1 MSESVQASEPVQAS
15 EFIRLTPRPGAAGQW
30 IADDLLTR
38 RSFKLGAQ
46 EAAVLVLASRPLERR
61 LLAKE
66 AAAELGVPPER
77 AEAVVAAMEKA
88 GLIVDDEYLDSP
100 RYTWGREVFRRWD
113 GKGWR
118 MAAEYHL
125 AAHDFPGVDYSKG
138 IAVDRERIHRYRD
151 EEIDGDRFKEPASAE
166 RIPLPELSPELAP
179 MPVGTDAGR
188 TGHLDRPELLTIAA
202 LALGIVETTRSR
214 APGSADYL
222 TRTSPSGGRRHPTEG
237 YLAVLDVDGV
247 EPGWYHVHGG
257 LHALVKLPVPAPD
270 PASEEFR
277 RVFRASTTRP
287 AFDVRCLLVLTSVFR
302 RNMWRYREPRT
313 YRSIHMDVGH
323 IASTV
328 TQLAEGFGIP
338 AFPAYGDLESGVER
352 MIGVDGL
359 AEGLIATVALG

>member
-1 MSESVQASEPVQAS
+1 M
-15 EFIRLTPRPGAAGQW
+15 RLTPQPGAAGRW

-38 RSFKLGAQ
+38 RSFRVGAH
-46 EAAVLVLASRPLERR
+46 EAAVLVLASRPLDRAA
-61 LLAKE
+61 LAGE
-66 AAAELGVPPER
+66 AAAELGLPPER
-77 AEAVVAAMEKA
+77 AEAVVTAMEKA
-88 GLIVDDEYLDSP
+88 GLLVGDAYRDHP
-100 RYTWGREVFRRWD
+100 RHEWAKETSRRWNE
-113 GKGWR
+113 KGWR
-118 MAAEYHL
+118 LSAEYHI

-138 IAVDRERIHRYRD
+138 VSVDRERIHRYRS
-151 EEIDGDRFKEPASAE
+151 EELDDDRFKAPASDE
-166 RIPLPELSPELAP
+166 RIALPPLTPELAP
-179 MPVGTDAGR
+179 MPVGADAGR
-188 TGHLDRPELLTIAA
+188 TGTLGRPELLAIAA

-214 APGSADYL
+214 SPESADYL

-257 LHALVKLPVPAPD
+257 LHALVRLPVPAPD
-270 PASEEFR
+270 PTDPRFAE
-277 RVFRASTTRP
+277 VFRASATRP

-328 TQLAEGFGIP
+328 TQLAEGFGVP
-338 AFPAYGDLESGVER
+338 AFPAYGDLESGVES

-359 AEGLIATVALG
+359 AEGAIATVALG